1 MNEAKSPRRAVICM
15 LKTEVHDHVLFRLRM
30 DELRRLVRVLR
41 LEVTGEFVQTD
52 VRPHAR
58 YLIGSGKTQEL
69 KSYVKS
75 NKIEVVVFYNILK
88 SNQKLNLMM
97 SLDCEVID
105 RYEVIL
111 EIFDLMSSDTVSQ
124 LQIEAARLDK
134 LYPFFKLRA
143 SLKYYTE
150 RPFFHSLGEYAYHG
164 QVRALTGHI
173 SKIKKKIEVL
183 KSEKRDQIRKRKELG
198 SPTICIAGYYNAG
211 KTSLFNALTG
221 ESKKVSDQPFT
232 TLTSKYQRIYLNNDQ
247 TLLFID
253 TIGFVIDLDPR
264 LIKSFELNLEDM
276 RSADIVLLLLSVD
289 DTFPLL
295 SLKLRSGIKLLEDMG
310 VNKNSIIVVFNKTDL
325 LQQGETQEKVEKL
338 CIEEK
343 GLAWVTVSA
352 KKKVNLERLLEAIQE
367 KVREIRVEP
376 LPAVVEGS

>member
-1 MNEAKSPRRAVICM
+1 M
-15 LKTEVHDHVLFRLRM
+15 LKTEIHDHVLFRLRM
-30 DELRRLVRVLR
+30 DELGHLAQVMG
-41 LEVTGEFVQTD
+41 LEVTGEFIQTD

-69 KSYVKS
+69 KNYVRR

-97 SLDCEVID
+97 YLDCEVID

-124 LQIEAARLDK
+124 LQIEAARLDM

-183 KSEKRDQIRKRKELG
+183 KCEKREQIRKRKELG
-198 SPTICIAGYYNAG
+198 LPTVCIAGYYNAG

-221 ESKKVSDQPFT
+221 ESKKVSDKPFT
-232 TLTSKYQRIYLNNDQ
+232 TLTSKYGRKNLENEE
-247 TLLFID
+247 TLLFVD

-276 RSADIVLLLLSVD
+276 KSADIVLLLLSVD

-295 SLKLRSGIKLLEDMG
+295 SLKLRSGIKLLEDLG
-310 VNKNSIIVVFNKTDL
+310 VNKKSIIVVLNKTDL
-325 LQQGETQEKVEKL
+325 LQQSEITEKIEKL
-338 CIEEK
+338 SIEEK
-343 GLAWVTVSA
+343 GFVCVAVSA
-352 KKKVNLERLLEAIQE
+352 RKKDNLEGLVEAVQGR
-367 KVREIRVEP
+367 VREIRTEQAP
-376 LPAVVEGS
+376 IVVADTE